1 MNNQRTTELTELINV
16 LVQEFLEIHQNLND
30 TYTGVSKQELNII
43 SIVGRSGSVIM
54 REIAEQVHLAVSSV
68 TPTVDKLVEKK
79 LVRRERSEEDRRIVT
94 VALSEKGQ
102 KIYQME
108 VESYMRLSAS
118 ILQALD
124 DQEQEQF
131 LGYFRKVAASL
142 RMDEAAT
149 VQE

>member
-1 MNNQRTTELTELINV
+1 MNNQRTIELTELINV

>member
-1 MNNQRTTELTELINV
+1 MNNQRTIELTELINV

-94 VALSEKGQ
+94 VVLTEKGQ

-131 LGYFRKVAASL
+131 LRYFRKVAASL
-142 RMDEAAT
+142 RIEEAAA
-149 VQE
+149 VQ

>member
-1 MNNQRTTELTELINV
+1 MNHHRTIELTQLINV
-16 LVQEFLEIHQNLND
+16 LVQEFLEIHQTLND
-30 TYTGVSKQELNII
+30 AYTGVSKQELNII
-43 SIVGRSGSVIM
+43 SIVGRSGSMIM

-94 VALSEKGQ
+94 VLLTEKGQ

-118 ILQALD
+118 ILQALNER
-124 DQEQEQF
+124 EQEQF
-131 LGYFRKVAASL
+131 MTYFRKVAASL
-142 RMDEAAT
+142 QKEDASAP
-149 VQE
+149 V